1 MEEEQK
7 YENKIQKYTDTQ
19 LIYEIAIVEKQ
30 YNTAYMQKKALKEE
44 CNRRL
49 NDGRKG

>member
-1 MEEEQK
+1 MEEEQR
-7 YENKIQKYTDTQ
+7 YENRIKEYSDKQ

-49 NDGRKG
+49 NEGRQS